1 MKYKLIAFDMD
12 GTLVN
17 RDGAIPAATIGAI
30 KQAMSQGV
38 QVTLAT
44 GRMFRSAARCAR
56 QLGVTIPII
65 SYQGSLVADPVSGK
79 ILQHTPMSIAVVK
92 EAIEIAR
99 QAPVHL
105 NIYMDDELYVDEITD
120 GLKRYAERNG
130 VEPHLVSDLVSCLT
144 KDPTKL
150 MVWGDPTELD
160 KVCPLLTERLSS
172 RCLITRSYPTLCE
185 VGHSDTGKGNALKF
199 LSGLLGIEQRET
211 VAVGDGLNDIDMIE
225 WAGLG
230 VVIDTAPEAVKTMA
244 DWIVKI
250 SPEDGLAEL
259 VTRIC
264 NLNGI

>member
-1 MKYKLIAFDMD
+1 MD

-17 RDGAIPAATIGAI
+17 RDGAIPPATVEAI
-30 KQAMSQGV
+30 KLAMCQGI

-44 GRMFRSAARCAR
+44 GRMFRSAASCAR

-65 SYQGSLVADPVSGK
+65 SYQGSLVADPVSGN

-92 EAIEIAR
+92 EAIKIAR
-99 QAPVHL
+99 QASVHL
-105 NIYMDDELYVDEITD
+105 NIYIDDELYVDEITD

-130 VEPHLVSDLVSCLT
+130 VEPHLVSDLVSCLI

-150 MVWGDPTELD
+150 MVWGDPKELD
-160 KVCPLLTERLSS
+160 RVYPFLVERLSS
-172 RCLITRSYPTLCE
+172 QCLITRSYPTLCE
-185 VGHSDTGKGNALKF
+185 VGQADTGKGNALKF
-199 LSGLLGIEQRET
+199 LTGLLGVEQRET
-211 VAVGDGLNDIDMIE
+211 VAVGDGFNDVDMLE

-230 VVIDTAPEAVKTMA
+230 VVIDTAPEEVKA
-244 DWIVKI
+244 IGDWVVKI

-264 NLNGI
+264 SLNGI

>member
-1 MKYKLIAFDMD
+1 MD

-17 RDGAIPAATIGAI
+17 RDGAIPMATIDAI
-30 KQAMSQGV
+30 KQAMALGI

-44 GRMFRSAARCAR
+44 GRMFRSAASCAR
-56 QLGVTIPII
+56 QLGISIPII
-65 SYQGSLVADPVSGK
+65 SYQGSMVADPITGN
-79 ILQHTPMSIAVVK
+79 ILQHIPMSIAVVK
-92 EAIEIAR
+92 ETIQVSR
-99 QAPVHL
+99 QASVHL
-105 NIYMDDELYVDEITD
+105 NIYIDDELYVDEITD
-120 GLKRYAERNG
+120 GLKRYAQRNG
-130 VEPHLVSDLVSCLT
+130 VEPHLVSDLSACIT

-150 MVWGDPTELD
+150 MVWGDPIELD
-160 KVCPLLTERLSS
+160 KVYPLLADRMGS

-185 VGHSDTGKGNALKF
+185 VGHLATGKGQALRF
-199 LSGLLGIEQRET
+199 LSELLGIEQSET

-230 VVIDTAPEAVKTMA
+230 VAVDTAPEEVKAMA
-244 DWIVKI
+244 DWVVKI